1 MSSGEKHRLDDIGS
15 GSGLRARPNWGMNI
29 SQELQNGYL
38 SQISRFPLLTVE
50 EELKWAK
57 QHYESK
63 QQLQELMRGFPML
76 LLAVTENLWEN
87 IATVRISNY
96 FTLSDAS
103 YNEDDLNVR
112 KKFSDAC
119 AHLEEIRERLNAHG
133 KESGIEMFYE
143 VFSGVEPRD
152 EFYKLCVDKLERDDK
167 RTEFIGRVSWKTLKQ
182 KIDLYSAG
190 MREAADRLIEHNLRL
205 VLSIA
210 GKYGVSSIP
219 FADLVQEGNI
229 GLMRAVERFNYKLGH
244 RFTTY
249 ASYWI
254 RQSISKYLTNH
265 ARIIRMPANTI
276 AMISNIR
283 QVEQRIL
290 AETGELPSPD
300 AIAKELGVTATKI
313 RALQRMTQQPISLQ
327 SSVDE
332 DTTLEDNLADPN
344 NVSFEETLDGQ
355 SMRNALYEAMNE
367 LNEREQKILK
377 LRFGLE
383 ETKPMKLSEVSAVL
397 GVSSERVR
405 QIEYKALMK
414 IRSSIKMNSLLSN
427 DDKN

>member
-1 MSSGEKHRLDDIGS
+1 MSFGDENRPDDVGS
-15 GSGLRARPNWGMNI
+15 ASSLKPRPTWGMNI

-38 SQISRFPLLTVE
+38 RQISQYPLLTIQE
-50 EELKWAK
+50 ETKWAK

-63 QQLQELMRGFPML
+63 LALQELMRAFPL
-76 LLAVTENLWEN
+76 LMLAVVEELHEN
-87 IATVRISNY
+87 IQNIRLSNY
-96 FTLSDAS
+96 FSLQDSS
-103 YNEDDLNVR
+103 FNEDDMNVR
-112 KKFSDAC
+112 EVFHDASS
-119 AHLEEIRERLNAHG
+119 HLEEIKNCFKKEG
-133 KESGIEMFYE
+133 KESGIAMFKE
-143 VFSGVEPRD
+143 TFSALIPRD
-152 EFYKLCVDKLERDDK
+152 EFYKTCVEKLEKDENRSV
-167 RTEFIGRVSWKTLKQ
+167 FIGRLSWKNLKQ
-182 KIDLYSAG
+182 KIDKHSEA

-210 GKYGVSSIP
+210 GRYGISNIP

-265 ARIIRMPANTI
+265 GRIIRMPANTI
-276 AMISNIR
+276 AMISSIR
-283 QVEQRIL
+283 QVEQKIIS
-290 AETGELPSPD
+290 ETGELPSAD
-300 AIAKELGVTATKI
+300 DIAKELGITATKV

-332 DTTLEDNLADPN
+332 DSTLEDNLADTN
-344 NVSFEETLDGQ
+344 DTSLYEKIDGQ
-355 SMRNALYEAMNE
+355 TLRTALYQAMSE
-367 LNEREQKILK
+367 LNEREQKIIK

-383 ETKPMKLSEVSAVL
+383 DEKPMKLSDVSVLL

-405 QIEYKALMK
+405 QIEFKALTK
-414 IRSSIKMNSLLSN
+414 IRSSLKGNSFFPN
-427 DDKN
+427 GDHN